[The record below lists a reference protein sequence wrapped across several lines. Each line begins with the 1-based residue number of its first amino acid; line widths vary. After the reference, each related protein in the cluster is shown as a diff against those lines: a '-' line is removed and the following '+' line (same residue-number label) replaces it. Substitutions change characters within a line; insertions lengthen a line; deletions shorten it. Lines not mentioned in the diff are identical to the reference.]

1 MNPFEGNLYLTGFM
15 GTGKSTLAQALGQAL
30 RRSVVDMDAELT
42 RHFGA
47 PIAEVFR
54 EQGEG
59 VFREAES
66 ALLGRLSRRQRL
78 VVACGGGVPVD
89 PANRALMRRSG
100 RIVALLGDPAALRA
114 RLDGAAIAARPLWGD
129 AAAVQALWSARQAA
143 YADHD
148 LGLDAVGM
156 ELSAKVE
163 AVLSHLLPDQRLP
176 VVLEGRESP
185 VLATVA
191 APSALRAPAAGR
203 RVALLT
209 DGHVAARHLA
219 RYREALPGAVEIVVP
234 PGEASKSLRRAEA
247 VYQALLA
254 ARLERRDLLV
264 ALGGGVVTDI
274 GGFVAATWKRGM
286 DCILVSTSLLG
297 CVDAAVGGKSAV
309 NIAGSKNQ
317 VGLFTTPRQV
327 ILDLAAL
334 STLPGSAR
342 REGLIE
348 AYKTGL
354 ALRPE
359 LAAFIET
366 RRRPLLA
373 GDLPDVAAVAIA
385 SAAAK
390 GAVVT
395 EDFREM
401 GLRRVLNL
409 GHTYGHAVEGWHRC
423 RVSHGRC
430 VAVGLRVSLELSRRR
445 GLIDEALAERAAA
458 TLRALSPR
466 RCALPTADE
475 AWPLMLHDKKAAAGR
490 LVFVLLAGLGRH
502 ICVDD
507 VTPEELALAV
517 EAVQRREDES

>member
-54 EQGEG
+54 QQGEG

-114 RLDGAAIAARPLWGD
+114 RLDSAAIAARPLWGD

-156 ELSAKVE
+156 ALSAKVE

-191 APSALRAPAAGR
+191 APAALRAPAAGR

-234 PGEASKSLRRAEA
+234 PREA
-247 VYQALLA
+247 
-254 ARLERRDLLV
+254 
-264 ALGGGVVTDI
+264 
-274 GGFVAATWKRGM
+274 
-286 DCILVSTSLLG
+286 
-297 CVDAAVGGKSAV
+297 
-309 NIAGSKNQ
+309 
-317 VGLFTTPRQV
+317 
-327 ILDLAAL
+327 
-334 STLPGSAR
+334 
-342 REGLIE
+342 
-348 AYKTGL
+348 
-354 ALRPE
+354 
-359 LAAFIET
+359 
-366 RRRPLLA
+366 
-373 GDLPDVAAVAIA
+373 
-385 SAAAK
+385 
-390 GAVVT
+390 
-395 EDFREM
+395 
-401 GLRRVLNL
+401 
-409 GHTYGHAVEGWHRC
+409 
-423 RVSHGRC
+423 
-430 VAVGLRVSLELSRRR
+430 
-445 GLIDEALAERAAA
+445 
-458 TLRALSPR
+458 
-466 RCALPTADE
+466 
-475 AWPLMLHDKKAAAGR
+475 
-490 LVFVLLAGLGRH
+490 
-502 ICVDD
+502 
-507 VTPEELALAV
+507 
-517 EAVQRREDES
+517 